1 MRTFEADL
9 AVIGAGAV
17 GASCAFQAAKRG
29 LKVALFDA
37 RMPTAG
43 TSGACS
49 GLIAISTKK
58 PGLAADLAAE
68 TKRLYPEVVA
78 ELGNDVEYRPAP
90 LLMLIED
97 AGILAELEV
106 YQQTVRDHGWRL
118 DHLDRS
124 AVQEL
129 EPNLAPTFE
138 GALLCPDEATV
149 NPFRMTLAMVAGAV
163 AHGATTHWGIK
174 PSAVDVADGAI
185 TGIETPAGRIKAEQ
199 YVFAAGVWS
208 PDLGALVGLD
218 LPVVPRRG
226 DVVVTARAAPIV
238 NHYLMAASSMVVKN
252 KPELAETTEDPLM
265 RRGGGFGTHVNALG
279 QCLLGTT
286 RSFEG
291 YDRTSSPE
299 GVRAI
304 IASALKRLPGL
315 ARVPVLRT
323 FVGLRPHVPDGKPI
337 IGRSGRFGNLLIA
350 TGHDGD
356 GISLSV
362 ITGDVIADMASGR
375 PPRIDVSALSPD
387 RFPPLGETAP

>member
-1 MRTFEADL
+1 MPTIKADL

-17 GASCAFQAAKRG
+17 GASCAYHAAKRG

-58 PGLAADLAAE
+58 PGLAAELAAE
-68 TKRLYPEVVA
+68 TKRLYPKVVA
-78 ELGNDVEYRPAP
+78 ELHDDVEYRPAP

-97 AGILAELEV
+97 ADILTELEV
-106 YQQTVRDHGWRL
+106 YQDTVRSHGWRL
-118 DHLDRS
+118 DHLDRA
-124 AVQEL
+124 AVLAL
-129 EPNLAPTFE
+129 EPDLSPDFE

-149 NPFRMTLAMVAGAV
+149 NPYRMTLGMVAGAV
-163 AHGATTHWGIK
+163 AHGATTHWGVK
-174 PSAVDVADGAI
+174 PSAIDIVGDSIAA
-185 TGIETPAGRIKAEQ
+185 IETPAGRIEAEQ

-208 PDLGALVGLD
+208 PDLGAMVGLD

-226 DVVVTARAAPIV
+226 DVVVTARSAPIV

-252 KPELAETTEDPLM
+252 RPELAETTDDPLM
-265 RRGGGFGTHVNALG
+265 CRGGGFGTHVNALG

-286 RSFEG
+286 RAFGG
-291 YDRTSSPE
+291 YDRTTDPE

-304 IASALKRLPGL
+304 VASALKRLPGL
-315 ARVPVLRT
+315 ARVPILRT

-337 IGRSGRFGNLLIA
+337 IGRSGRITNLLVA

-362 ITGDVIADMASGR
+362 VTGDVIADMATGR
-375 PPRIDVSALSPD
+375 KPGIDVSALSPD
-387 RFPPLGETAP
+387 RFPALG